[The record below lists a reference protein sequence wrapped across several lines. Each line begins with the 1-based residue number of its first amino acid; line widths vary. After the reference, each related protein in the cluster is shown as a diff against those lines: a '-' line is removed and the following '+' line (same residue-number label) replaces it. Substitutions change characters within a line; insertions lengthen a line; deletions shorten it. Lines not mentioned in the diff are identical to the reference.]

1 MNKSELAAKVALKT
15 DLSVAQANKAV
26 SAVFDSIA
34 TALEEGDSVSLVG
47 FGSFTVQ
54 QRAERAGKNP
64 ATGEQIT
71 IPAAQVP
78 KFKAGKK
85 LKESV
90 NN

>member
-1 MNKSELAAKVALKT
+1 MNKSELAARVALKT

-34 TALEEGDSVSLVG
+34 TAMGEGDGVALVG
-47 FGSFTVQ
+47 FGSFSVQ
-54 QRAERAGKNP
+54 QRAERMGKNP

-71 IPAAQVP
+71 IPAALVP

-85 LKESV
+85 LKEIV
-90 NN
+90 NK